1 MCQLATHRID
11 LKGIMRTLLV
21 AAAAA
26 ALILS
31 AAAGALG
38 VAPADTVADS
48 CHAISDFVD
57 MDFCTS
63 RLRSVPGAAAA
74 DRFGHLLMATD
85 LAVASGAKAQD
96 LAAAAARDDGSVV
109 VDPGERDAMQACA
122 FLYGAASVPGLRLLR
137 QYAAARNWAPAH
149 ALVML
154 TMDAGDGCD
163 AAVGGSNG
171 RMAGP
176 NHEFD
181 QLSAMVT
188 ALLNSINL
196 YDE

>member
-1 MCQLATHRID
+1 
-11 LKGIMRTLLV
+11 MRTLLV
-21 AAAAA
+21 AAAI
-26 ALILS
+26 LILS
-31 AAAGALG
+31 AAGAALG

-57 MDFCTS
+57 VDFCTS
-63 RLRSVPGAAAA
+63 RLRSVPGAATA

-85 LAVASGAKAQD
+85 LAVASGARAQD
-96 LAAAAARDDGSVV
+96 LAAAAARDGG
-109 VDPGERDAMQACA
+109 VDPGERDAMRACA

-137 QYAAARNWAPAH
+137 RYAAARAWAPAH

-196 YDE
+196 

>member
-1 MCQLATHRID
+1 M
-11 LKGIMRTLLV
+11 GTLV
-21 AAAAA
+21 VAAA

-31 AAAGALG
+31 AAGAALG

-57 MDFCTS
+57 VDFCTS
-63 RLRSVPGAAAA
+63 RLRSVPGAATA

-85 LAVASGAKAQD
+85 LAVASGVKAQD
-96 LAAAAARDDGSVV
+96 LAAAAAARDGGV
-109 VDPGERDAMQACA
+109 VDPGERDAMRACA

-137 QYAAARNWAPAH
+137 RYAAARAWGPAH

-196 YDE
+196 